1 MKILLAVDG
10 SKFSE
15 AALQFVC
22 SQNRPEHTTVRVV
35 HILEPLA
42 AVLPSTGVEPGYY
55 PLVPAD
61 WEQFQKEQLERA
73 QGLVAKAAE
82 QLRSAGYQADTLVRE
97 GVTRTEIVDMAADWN
112 ADLIVL
118 GSHGRRGLE
127 RLLLGSVSDFVSRH
141 AKCSVQIIRTSS

>member
-1 MKILLAVDG
+1 
-10 SKFSE
+10 
-15 AALQFVC
+15 
-22 SQNRPEHTTVRVV
+22 
-35 HILEPLA
+35 
-42 AVLPSTGVEPGYY
+42 VEPGYY